1 MVILSPFLL
10 KMDIRVDQIEKRSW
24 VEVNLNQIIQNL
36 EIYKKNLKKDAQIMA
51 VIKADAYGHGDAMVA
66 RTLSAK
72 GMNLFAVSNI
82 DEAVGLRNAGI
93 TGEILI
99 LGYSSPIYANTLHF
113 LNLTQAIVSAEYAE
127 ALARTGYEI
136 KCQFAINTGMNRI
149 GIPSYDAEVAAS
161 IVRKYS
167 HILHVNGIFTHLCV
181 ADSIEKDDIEYTK
194 RQLTLFKNV
203 VDELKDLSLPYIHCY
218 NSAGGLYHLEN
229 DDFNEK
235 IGNIVRLGII
245 LYGLKPDVSD
255 ALPEGI
261 KPAMTWKSV
270 VSLVKDLEEGESISY
285 GRTFTTKR
293 KSKIA
298 TVTTGYA
305 DGYNRMLSNKGF
317 VLIKGQKA
325 PIVGRVCMD
334 QTLVDVTDIPG
345 VKMGDVVILLGEDG
359 DIYYSADD
367 MAKGLNTIGYEI
379 ICNISKRVQRFY
391 V

>member
-1 MVILSPFLL
+1 
-10 KMDIRVDQIEKRSW
+10 MDIRVDQIEKRSW

-72 GMNLFAVSNI
+72 GINLFAVSNI

-136 KCQFAINTGMNRI
+136 KCQFAIDTGMNRI
-149 GIPSYDAEVAAS
+149 GIPSSDVKAAAS

-167 HILHVNGIFTHLCV
+167 HMLHVNGIFTHLCV
-181 ADSIEKDDIEYTK
+181 ADSIEKYDIEYTK

-203 VDELKDLSLPYIHCY
+203 ADELKDLSLPYIHCY

-229 DDFNEK
+229 DKFNET
-235 IGNIVRLGII
+235 IGNVVRLGII

-255 ALPEGI
+255 SLPKGI

-270 VSLVKDLEEGESISY
+270 VSLVKDIEEGESISY

-305 DGYNRMLSNKGF
+305 DGYNRLLSNKGF

-334 QTLVDVTDIPG
+334 QTLVDVTDIPEI
-345 VKMGDVVILLGEDG
+345 KMGDVVVLMGESDG
-359 DIYYSADD
+359 LNYNADD
-367 MAKGLNTIGYEI
+367 LAKDLDTIGYEI
-379 ICNISKRVQRFY
+379 VCNISKRVQRFY

>member
-1 MVILSPFLL
+1 ME
-10 KMDIRVDQIEKRSW
+10 IRVDQIEKRSW

-36 EIYKKNLKKDAQIMA
+36 DIYKSNLKKDAQIMA

-66 RTLSAK
+66 RALSAK
-72 GMNLFAVSNI
+72 GVNCFAVSNI

-136 KCQFAINTGMNRI
+136 KCQFAIETGMNRI
-149 GIPSYDAEVAAS
+149 GIPSYDAKEAAR
-161 IVRKYS
+161 IVKNYS
-167 HILHVNGIFTHLCV
+167 RLLCVNGIFTHLCV
-181 ADSIEKDDIEYTK
+181 ADSNKKEDIEYTK
-194 RQLTLFKNV
+194 RQLALFKNV
-203 VDELKDLSLPYIHCY
+203 ADELKELHLPYIHCY

-229 DDFNEK
+229 NEFNEV

-255 ALPEGI
+255 SLPDGI

-270 VSLVKDLEEGESISY
+270 VSLVKELEEGETISY
-285 GRTFTTKR
+285 GRTYKTTR

-305 DGYNRMLSNKGF
+305 DGYNRLLSNKGF
-317 VLIKGQKA
+317 VMIKGRKA
-325 PIVGRVCMD
+325 PIIGRVCMD
-334 QTLVDVTDIPG
+334 QTLVDVTDIPD
-345 VKMGDVVILLGEDG
+345 VKMGDTVILMGKDGELDY
-359 DIYYSADD
+359 DADK
-367 MAKGLNTIGYEI
+367 MAKDLNTIGYEI
-379 ICNISKRVQRFY
+379 ICGISKRVQRFY